1 MSHFD
6 RALSFGPMEADL
18 REARSKARLDW
29 LCVGLQTAKC
39 QTRGTEI
46 LLWSP
51 VSRSACI
58 PRMNDKWER

>member
-39 QTRGTEI
+39 LDTRHRNFAMVA
-46 LLWSP
+46 S
-51 VSRSACI
+51 
-58 PRMNDKWER
+58 ERAGVYS